1 VADVTLAQ
9 ICDAVEATL
18 GAATG
23 LTDSQSYDELT
34 EGVQDMPL
42 LQVYPENGETDIA
55 GNADRTS
62 FRGGVRQAQVV
73 LHADLFARQRSH
85 IGEDMATLLPLVD
98 AVIVRLEAQTVKPY
112 FNLDGIKAFHWR
124 WERVTF
130 IYGDQQLPYV
140 GARFTLT
147 LRLF

>member
-1 VADVTLAQ
+1 MTDVTLAQ
-9 ICDAVEATL
+9 LCDAVEATL

-23 LTDSQSYDELT
+23 LTYSQSYDELT
-34 EGVQDMPL
+34 EGMQDMPM
-42 LQVYPENGETDIA
+42 LQVYPVSGETDVT

-62 FRGGVRQAQVV
+62 FRAGVRQTQTV

-85 IGEDMATLLPLVD
+85 IGEDMATLLPLIS
-98 AVIVRLEAQTVKPY
+98 AVIVKLEAQTTKSYFGLAGVKG
-112 FNLDGIKAFHWR
+112 FRWR

-130 IYGDQQLPYV
+130 AYGDQQLPYV
-140 GARFTLT
+140 GARFYLT